1 MYTVRS
7 GTGRGGG
14 SLWRAANK
22 QTVGGT
28 KWTGWWREWA
38 GGRRREIGGRAVAG
52 AGWRLRADGQA
63 IAHRP
68 YRVAVRKSRDRLCVI
83 FVTFVLTNVVVLL
96 NLKNR
101 CGEGQPHVVNNGV
114 AGG

>member
-1 MYTVRS
+1 M
-7 GTGRGGG
+7 
-14 SLWRAANK
+14 WRAVDK
-22 QTVGGT
+22 QAAGGT

-38 GGRRREIGGRAVAG
+38 VGRRREIGRQAVAG
-52 AGWRLRADGQA
+52 AGRRLRAGGQA

-83 FVTFVLTNVVVLL
+83 FVSFVLTNLVVLL
-96 NLKNR
+96 ILKNR
-101 CGEGQPHVVNNGV
+101 WGEGQPHVVNNGV